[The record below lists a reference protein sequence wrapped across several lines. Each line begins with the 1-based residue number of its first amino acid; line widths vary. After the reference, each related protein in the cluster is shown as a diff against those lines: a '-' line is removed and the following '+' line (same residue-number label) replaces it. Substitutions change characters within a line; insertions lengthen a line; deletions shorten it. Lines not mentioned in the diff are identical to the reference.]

1 MEISDAR
8 IDFSAAALGIGT
20 KDGSNQLARLTETR
34 TFKEVFSGTLGN
46 SQTSRCLITPR
57 LKISSKMTSQ
67 VEAGQW
73 SNSLMEWFYKPDFWL
88 APIALTPQF
97 VRIPILTRTAGTIKL
112 VLLSPTFYTP
122 HELSHPTHPPA
133 NGFSRQVP
141 LPFSHSLQLRLPS
154 CSLLSPALAAVLTK
168 ADCAILTSMVNAAF
182 RLPELSVRY
191 LHRRLLQI
199 PSISPDDIRAEI
211 GIP

>member
-20 KDGSNQLARLTETR
+20 KDG
-34 TFKEVFSGTLGN
+34 EVFSGTLGN

-57 LKISSKMTSQ
+57 LKISSKMTSK

-133 NGFSRQVP
+133 NGFSR
-141 LPFSHSLQLRLPS
+141 H
-154 CSLLSPALAAVLTK
+154 LLSPALAAVLTK